1 MNRIALRLPPR
12 LLVPLSRLL
21 ATAAVAALSACGG
34 GGDGGSPP
42 PPPPPL
48 SAPTIV
54 TQPAATTV
62 LDAAPGSFSVVA
74 NGAAPLNF
82 QWRRNGTDIAGATAA
97 IHNFTADFADNGA
110 IYTVVVSN
118 AAGSTTSNGATL
130 NVTPRAPTITT
141 QPASAVGF
149 VGEPVTL
156 RVLVAGGTSP
166 ITFGWQRAGQ
176 VGLIAD
182 GGNVSGAGSDTLR
195 IVPAAA
201 DDGAIFNAVVI
212 NPAGT
217 LESASATLT
226 VRPARDLTP
235 PTIIARSPAPGSI
248 APVTTSV
255 EVRFSEPVSQGL
267 EFELRRGNATGAIV
281 PTRVLVSADRRIFAL
296 IPTAALATN
305 ASFTVRVA
313 RITDDSGNQS
323 PDASWS
329 FSTLPFL
336 SLSPTPGDPLSR
348 LVASTV
354 IDALHADIASAAQS
368 APALAL
374 AQFDG
379 ATSQRR

>member
-42 PPPPPL
+42 PPPPPP

-74 NGAAPLNF
+74 NGTAPLSF

-97 IHNFTADFADNGA
+97 THNFTADFADNGA

-130 NVTPRAPTITT
+130 NVTPREPTITT
-141 QPASAVGF
+141 QPESATRIVGDA
-149 VGEPVTL
+149 VTF
-156 RVLVAGGTSP
+156 RVVVAGGTQP
-166 ITFGWQRAGQ
+166 ITYVWRREGRGQ
-176 VGLIAD
+176 VDD
-182 GGNVSGAGSDTLR
+182 GPNVSGARTDTLR
-195 IVPAAA
+195 IVPTAA
-201 DDGAIFNAVVI
+201 DNGARFSVVVL
-212 NPAGT
+212 NPAAR
-217 LESASATLT
+217 LVSADATLT
-226 VRPARDLTP
+226 VQPAPDVTA
-235 PTIIARSPAPGSI
+235 PTIVGRFPAPGAI
-248 APVTTSV
+248 VRTNLQI
-255 EVRFSEPVSQGL
+255 EVAFSEPVRPDL
-267 EFELRRGNATGAIV
+267 EFELRRGGVSGAIV
-281 PTRVLVSADRRIFAL
+281 PAVVATANRRVFILN
-296 IPTAALATN
+296 PTDALATN
-305 ASFTVRVA
+305 ATYTVRVA

-336 SLSPTPGDPLSR
+336 SFAPQSGDPLSR
-348 LVASTV
+348 IAASPV
-354 IDALHADIASAAQS
+354 VNVPHPRPASAAQS

-379 ATSQRR
+379 ATPQRR

>member
-42 PPPPPL
+42 PPPPPP

-74 NGAAPLNF
+74 NGTAPLSF

-97 IHNFTADFADNGA
+97 THNFTADFADNGA

-118 AAGSTTSNGATL
+118 AAGSATSNGATL

-141 QPASAVGF
+141 APASATGF
-149 VGEPVTL
+149 VGEPVTF
-156 RVLVAGGTSP
+156 RVVVAGGTP
-166 ITFGWQRAGQ
+166 PVTFGWQRAGQ
-176 VGLIAD
+176 AGLIAD

-195 IVPAAA
+195 IVPTAA

-212 NPAGT
+212 NPAGA
-217 LESASATLT
+217 LESTSATLT
-226 VRPARDLTP
+226 VRPARDLTL
-235 PTIIARSPAPGSI
+235 PTIIGRFPAPGSV
-248 APVTTSV
+248 APTSTTV
-255 EVRFSEPVSQGL
+255 QVVFSEPIARGL
-267 EFELRRGNATGAIV
+267 EVELRRGNATGAV
-281 PTRVLVSADRRIFAL
+281 VTARVEASADRQTFTL
-296 IPTAALATN
+296 TPTAALATN

-323 PDASWS
+323 PDAIWS

-336 SLSPTPGDPLSR
+336 SLSPQPGDPLSQI
-348 LVASTV
+348 VASTV
-354 IDALHADIASAAQS
+354 IDVPLAEISSAARG

-379 ATSQRR
+379 ATPQRR

>member
-42 PPPPPL
+42 PPPPPPP
-48 SAPTIV
+48 APTIV

-74 NGAAPLNF
+74 NGAAPLTF

-141 QPASAVGF
+141 QPASATGF
-149 VGEPVTL
+149 VGEPVIL
-156 RVLVAGGTSP
+156 RVVVAGGTP
-166 ITFGWQRAGQ
+166 PVTFSWQRAGQ

-182 GGNVSGAGSDTLR
+182 GGNISGARSDTLR
-195 IVPAAA
+195 IVPTAA

-217 LESASATLT
+217 LESTSATLT
-226 VRPARDLTP
+226 VRPAPDLTP
-235 PTIIARSPAPGSI
+235 ATILARSPAPGSI
-248 APVTTSV
+248 ALTTTSV
-255 EVRFSEPVSQGL
+255 EVRFSEPVSRGL
-267 EFELRRGNATGAIV
+267 EFELRSGSVGGAIV
-281 PTRVLVSADRRIFAL
+281 PARVVVNADRRIFAL
-296 IPTAALATN
+296 IPTAALAAN

-313 RITDDSGNQS
+313 RIVDDAGNQS
-323 PDASWS
+323 PDASWA

-336 SLSPTPGDPLSR
+336 SLAPQSGDPLSR
-348 LVASTV
+348 IAASPV
-354 IDALHADIASAAQS
+354 VNVQHPRPVSAAQG

-374 AQFDG
+374 AQVDG
-379 ATSQRR
+379 STPQRR

>member
-42 PPPPPL
+42 PPPPPP

-74 NGAAPLNF
+74 NGTAPLSF
-82 QWRRNGTDIAGATAA
+82 QWRRNGTDIAGATGAT
-97 IHNFTADFADNGA
+97 HNFIADFADNGA

-118 AAGSTTSNGATL
+118 AAGSATSNGATL

-141 QPASAVGF
+141 QPASADGV
-149 VGEPVTL
+149 
-156 RVLVAGGTSP
+156 RR
-166 ITFGWQRAGQ
+166 RAGHLP
-176 VGLIAD
+176 GR
-182 GGNVSGAGSDTLR
+182 GGRRHLAHHLWLAAGRAGRLDSPTAATSA
-195 IVPAAA
+195 VPAATPCASSPTAA

-235 PTIIARSPAPGSI
+235 PTIIGRFPAPGAI
-248 APVTTSV
+248 APNVNDGAGGLQRAGQRPG
-255 EVRFSEPVSQGL
+255 VRTAPRQ
-267 EFELRRGNATGAIV
+267 R
-281 PTRVLVSADRRIFAL
+281 DRRDRAGPGRGQRRSSDL
-296 IPTAALATN
+296 H
-305 ASFTVRVA
+305 
-313 RITDDSGNQS
+313 
-323 PDASWS
+323 PDAHRCAGHQRQLHRPRSAHHR
-329 FSTLPFL
+329 
-336 SLSPTPGDPLSR
+336 R
-348 LVASTV
+348 LGQSESGRQSGR
-354 IDALHADIASAAQS
+354 SARCRS
-368 APALAL
+368 
-374 AQFDG
+374 
-379 ATSQRR
+379 

>member
-42 PPPPPL
+42 PPPPPP

-82 QWRRNGTDIAGATAA
+82 QWRRNGTDIAGATGAT
-97 IHNFTADFADNGA
+97 HNFTADFADNGA
-110 IYTVVVSN
+110 IYTAVVSN

-141 QPASAVGF
+141 QPESATRIVGDA
-149 VGEPVTL
+149 VTF
-156 RVLVAGGTSP
+156 RVVVAGGTQP
-166 ITFGWQRAGQ
+166 ITYLWQRAGQ
-176 VGLIAD
+176 GQVDD
-182 GGNVSGAGSDTLR
+182 GPNVSGARTDTLR
-195 IVPAAA
+195 IVPTAA
-201 DDGAIFNAVVI
+201 DNGARFSVLVL
-212 NPAGT
+212 NPAGR
-217 LESASATLT
+217 LESANATLT
-226 VRPARDLTP
+226 VRPAPDVTA
-235 PTIIARSPAPGSI
+235 PTIVGRSPAPGAI
-248 APVTTSV
+248 APITTSV
-255 EVRFSEPVSQGL
+255 EVAFSEPVSPGL
-267 EFELRRGNATGAIV
+267 EFELRRGSATGAIV

-296 IPTAALATN
+296 IPTAALTTN
-305 ASFTVRVA
+305 ATYTVRVA

-348 LVASTV
+348 IAASTV
-354 IDALHADIASAAQS
+354 IDALHADIASSARG

-379 ATSQRR
+379 ATPQRR